1 MTLYQVYD
9 TMTGLA
15 NQERSEK
22 MAAYMRHQFDFLG
35 IPTPLRRK
43 QEKATFKAAKQTK
56 TVDWDFI
63 DHCWQSSY
71 REHQYLAIDYLV
83 VMEPFLAAIDLA
95 KIEQLVITKAWWDS
109 VDALSEVVR
118 KLVRRLPALKAEML
132 RWSLEENLWLRR
144 VAILHQLLQKEQM
157 DRPLLEEVLVN
168 NLGSSEFFINK
179 AIGWSLR
186 DYGKTNPQWVQ
197 DFLLRYQTSL
207 APLTIREASKY
218 L

>member
-9 TMTGLA
+9 TMVGLA
-15 NQERSEK
+15 DQERSEK

-35 IPTPLRRK
+35 IPTPLRRQ

-144 VAILHQLLQKEQM
+144 VAILHQLL
-157 DRPLLEEVLVN
+157 EEVLVN

-186 DYGKTNPQWVQ
+186 DYAKTNRQWVQ

>member
-35 IPTPLRRK
+35 IPTPLRRQ
-43 QEKATFKAAKQTK
+43 QEKAAFKAAKQTK
-56 TVDWDFI
+56 TVDWGFI

>member
-9 TMTGLA
+9 TMVGLA
-15 NQERSEK
+15 DQERSEK

-35 IPTPLRRK
+35 IPTPLRRQ

-56 TVDWDFI
+56 TVDWGFI
-63 DHCWQSSY
+63 DLCWQSSY

-95 KIEQLVITKAWWDS
+95 KIEKLVITKAWWDS

-186 DYGKTNPQWVQ
+186 DYAKTNPQWVQ

>member
-1 MTLYQVYD
+1 
-9 TMTGLA
+9 
-15 NQERSEK
+15 
-22 MAAYMRHQFDFLG
+22 MRRQ
-35 IPTPLRRK
+35 

>member
-1 MTLYQVYD
+1 
-9 TMTGLA
+9 
-15 NQERSEK
+15 
-22 MAAYMRHQFDFLG
+22 MRRQ
-35 IPTPLRRK
+35 
-43 QEKATFKAAKQTK
+43 QEKANFKAAKQTK

>member
-9 TMTGLA
+9 TMVGLA
-15 NQERSEK
+15 DQERSEK

-35 IPTPLRRK
+35 IPTPLRRQ
-43 QEKATFKAAKQTK
+43 QEKATLKAAKQTK

-118 KLVRRLPALKAEML
+118 KLVCRLPALKAEML

-186 DYGKTNPQWVQ
+186 DYAKTNPQWVQ
-197 DFLLRYQTSL
+197 DFLLRYKTSL

>member
-35 IPTPLRRK
+35 IPTPLRRQ

-71 REHQYLAIDYLV
+71 REQQYLAIDYLV

-157 DRPLLEEVLVN
+157 DQPLVLVN

-186 DYGKTNPQWVQ
+186 DYAKTNPQWVQ

>member
-9 TMTGLA
+9 TMVGLA
-15 NQERSEK
+15 DQERSEK

-35 IPTPLRRK
+35 IPTPLRRQ

-83 VMEPFLAAIDLA
+83 VMEPFLAVIDLA

-186 DYGKTNPQWVQ
+186 DYAKTNPQWVH

>member
-15 NQERSEK
+15 DQERSEK

-35 IPTPLRRK
+35 IPTPLRRQ
-43 QEKATFKAAKQTK
+43 QEKAAFKAAKQTK
-56 TVDWDFI
+56 TVDWGFI

-186 DYGKTNPQWVQ
+186 DYAKTNPQWVQ

>member
-15 NQERSEK
+15 DQERSEK
-22 MAAYMRHQFDFLG
+22 MAAYMRHQFDFIG
-35 IPTPLRRK
+35 IPTPVRRQ

-179 AIGWSLR
+179 AVGWSLR
-186 DYGKTNPQWVQ
+186 DYAKTNPQWVQ

-207 APLTIREASKY
+207 ALLTIREASKY

>member
-15 NQERSEK
+15 DQERSEK

-35 IPTPLRRK
+35 IPTPLRRQ
-43 QEKATFKAAKQTK
+43 QEKATFKASKQTK

-157 DRPLLEEVLVN
+157 DQPLLEEVLVN

-186 DYGKTNPQWVQ
+186 DYAKTNPQWVQ

>member
-15 NQERSEK
+15 DQERSEK
-22 MAAYMRHQFDFLG
+22 MAAYMRHQFDFIG
-35 IPTPLRRK
+35 IPTPVRRQ
-43 QEKATFKAAKQTK
+43 QEKVTFKAAKQTK

-179 AIGWSLR
+179 AVGWSLR
-186 DYGKTNPQWVQ
+186 DYAKTNPQWVQ

-207 APLTIREASKY
+207 ALLTIREASKY

>member
-35 IPTPLRRK
+35 IPTPLRRQ

-132 RWSLEENLWLRR
+132 RWSLGEIFGCGEWQYSINCCKKNRWINHCLKRSSSIIWGVLNSLSTKPLVGAYEIMPRR
-144 VAILHQLLQKEQM
+144 ILSGSKTFCFAIKQVWRL
-157 DRPLLEEVLVN
+157 
-168 NLGSSEFFINK
+168 
-179 AIGWSLR
+179 
-186 DYGKTNPQWVQ
+186 
-197 DFLLRYQTSL
+197 
-207 APLTIREASKY
+207 
-218 L
+218 

>member
-9 TMTGLA
+9 AMVGLA
-15 NQERSEK
+15 DQERSEK

-35 IPTPLRRK
+35 IPTPLRRQ

-144 VAILHQLLQKEQM
+144 VAILHQLLQKERM
-157 DRPLLEEVLVN
+157 DQPLLEEVLVN

-186 DYGKTNPQWVQ
+186 DYAKTNPKWVQ
-197 DFLLRYQTSL
+197 DFLLRYQISL

>member
-9 TMTGLA
+9 TMVGLA
-15 NQERSEK
+15 DQERSEK

-35 IPTPLRRK
+35 IPTPLRRQ
-43 QEKATFKAAKQTK
+43 QEKATLKAAKQTK

-118 KLVRRLPALKAEML
+118 KLVCRLPALKAEML

-157 DRPLLEEVLVN
+157 DRPLLEEHSSSIIWGVLNSLSTKPLVGAYEIMPRRI
-168 NLGSSEFFINK
+168 LSGSKTFCF
-179 AIGWSLR
+179 AIKQVWRL
-186 DYGKTNPQWVQ
+186 
-197 DFLLRYQTSL
+197 
-207 APLTIREASKY
+207 
-218 L
+218 

>member
-9 TMTGLA
+9 TMVGLA
-15 NQERSEK
+15 DQERSEK

-35 IPTPLRRK
+35 IPTPLRRQ

-63 DHCWQSSY
+63 DLCWQSSY

-95 KIEQLVITKAWWDS
+95 KIEKLVITKAWWDS

-186 DYGKTNPQWVQ
+186 DYAKTNPQWVQ

>member
-1 MTLYQVYD
+1 
-9 TMTGLA
+9 
-15 NQERSEK
+15 
-22 MAAYMRHQFDFLG
+22 
-35 IPTPLRRK
+35 
-43 QEKATFKAAKQTK
+43 
-56 TVDWDFI
+56 
-63 DHCWQSSY
+63 
-71 REHQYLAIDYLV
+71 
-83 VMEPFLAAIDLA
+83 MEPFLAAIDLA

-186 DYGKTNPQWVQ
+186 DYAKTNPQWVQ

>member
-35 IPTPLRRK
+35 IPTPLRRQ

-63 DHCWQSSY
+63 DHCWQSNY

-186 DYGKTNPQWVQ
+186 DYAKTNPQWVQ

-218 L
+218 I

>member
-35 IPTPLRRK
+35 IPTPLRRQ

-207 APLTIREASKY
+207 APLTIRETSKY